1 MPQLR
6 LPAVLG
12 NLGKLISF
20 VTQCAES
27 QGYPADELHRIEL
40 AAEEVLVNICKYAYP
55 DKAGDIEIQCRSGK
69 DASVIEI
76 IDTGIPFDCSNET
89 CPDIDA
95 KLCDRRL
102 GGLGI
107 FLMHKMV
114 DEVTYRRDGNRNILT
129 MVYRP
134 GKKASE
140 KAGQKTSKKTG
151 ETN

>member
-1 MPQLR
+1 MPQLK

-12 NLGKLISF
+12 NLGKLVSF
-20 VTQCAES
+20 VTDCARK
-27 QGYPADELHRIEL
+27 QGYPADELRRIEL
-40 AAEEVLVNICKYAYP
+40 AAEEVLVNICRYAYP
-55 DKAGDIEIQCRSGK
+55 GKPGDIEVTCRSGK
-69 DASVIEI
+69 EASVIEI
-76 IDTGIPFDCSNET
+76 IDTGIPFDCSNDT

-114 DEVTYRRDGNRNILT
+114 DEVTYRREGERNILT

-134 GKKASE
+134 GKKIPE
-140 KAGQKTSKKTG
+140 KAGKKAG